1 MNKTVMFVTF
11 AILAGLG
18 IIGTAVLVA
27 FRPDAT
33 ATFTNLLI
41 TVLGL
46 VSVAGA
52 TFYGFGKQGDKLDE
66 IKAQTNG
73 QLHSKEREI
82 ERLRQRLADN
92 GITAEDSEDAP

>member
-18 IIGTAVLVA
+18 IVGTAVLVA

-52 TFYGFGKQGDKLDE
+52 TFYGFGKQSDKLDTVVR
-66 IKAQTNG
+66 QTNG
-73 QLHSKEREI
+73 QLSSKEDEI
-82 ERLRQRLADN
+82 SRLRQKLADN
-92 GITAEDSEDAP
+92 GITPEDPEVSP